1 MGIAAQVQETGL
13 SPEYGISLYAA
24 GGTVDGIRGDHI
36 LLAPPFNVSKEEID
50 FIVGTTVR
58 VVEDVFK

>member
-1 MGIAAQVQETGL
+1 MGIAAQVQGTGL
-13 SPEYGISLYAA
+13 SPGYGISLYAA

-36 LLAPPFNVSKEEID
+36 ILAPPFNVTKEEID
-50 FIVGTTVR
+50 FIVETTVK